1 MTYYKIINNQII
13 KSDCKV
19 IKLNGHDI
27 SNPTPEMIAEAGWQV
42 WVPPARTLEDAK
54 RERIAE
60 LNAYDQSSVVL
71 SFSLNNID
79 MWVNPTERTNYLMTV
94 EAAEDNGMT
103 TVPFHGTN
111 ISTIAAKNILNA
123 VALYAMQVMAVTDN
137 HRETIEVLENIE
149 DVDAYDYTVGYPTKL
164 VFNL

>member
-1 MTYYKIINNQII
+1 MYYKIINNKTI

-27 SNPTPEMIAEAGWQV
+27 SNPTPEMIAEAGWKV

-54 RERIAE
+54 IEKIEE
-60 LNAYDQSSVVL
+60 LNAYDQSSEIL
-71 SFSLNNID
+71 SFSFNGID

-94 EAAEDNGMT
+94 EAAEANGMI

-111 ISTIAAKNILNA
+111 ISTIAAKNILNK

-137 HRETIEVLENIE
+137 HKDVINSLETIE
-149 DVDAYDYTVGYPTKL
+149 DVDNYDYTVGYPERL
-164 VFNL
+164 NF